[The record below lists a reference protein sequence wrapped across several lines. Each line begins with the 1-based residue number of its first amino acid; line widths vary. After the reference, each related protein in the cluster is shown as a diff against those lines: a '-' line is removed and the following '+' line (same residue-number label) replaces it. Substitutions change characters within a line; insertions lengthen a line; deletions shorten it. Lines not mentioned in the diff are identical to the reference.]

1 MKIVIVD
8 DHQLVIN
15 GFLKLLI
22 EKEIRAVATFTKP
35 KEALRQIPILKPD
48 IVLTDLD
55 MPGLN
60 GVELIE
66 QVRKVRPEQKFI
78 MLTMHLNQQ
87 IVKKMLGRKING
99 YLSKNAHPEELFQ
112 ALEAVSNGRSY
123 YSSDVAKSLA
133 FQGNKITTENPMLT
147 LALSEREREVLKLIA
162 HGEPTKGIAEKLHIS
177 IGTVETHRR
186 SIMIK
191 LEVNNMAGMVRIAVQ
206 EGLV

>member
-1 MKIVIVD
+1 MKVVIVD

-15 GFLKLLI
+15 GFLKLLS
-22 EKEIRAVATFTKP
+22 EKDISVAATFTHP

-48 IVLTDLD
+48 VVLTDLD

-60 GVELIE
+60 GVELIG
-66 QVRKVRPEQKFI
+66 QVRETLPEQKFI

-87 IVKKMLGRKING
+87 IVKKMLGLKVNG
-99 YLSKNAHPEELFQ
+99 YLSKNAHPDELFQ
-112 ALEAVSNGRSY
+112 ALEAVAAGRSY
-123 YSSDVAKSLA
+123 YSSDVAQSLA

-162 HGEPTKGIAEKLHIS
+162 HGESTKGIADKLHIS
-177 IGTVETHRR
+177 TGTVETHRR
-186 SIMIK
+186 SIMTK
-191 LEVNNMAGMVRIAVQ
+191 LEVSNMAGMVRIAVQ

>member
-1 MKIVIVD
+1 MKVVIVD

-15 GFLKLLI
+15 GFLKLLN
-22 EKEIRAVATFTKP
+22 EKEISVAATFTQP
-35 KEALRQIPILKPD
+35 REALAQIPILKPD
-48 IVLTDLD
+48 VVLTDLD
-55 MPGLN
+55 MPVLN
-60 GVELIE
+60 GVGLIE
-66 QVRKVRPEQKFI
+66 EVRKTHPEQKFI

-87 IVKKMLGRKING
+87 IVKKMLGLKVNG
-99 YLSKNAHPEELFQ
+99 YLSKNAHPDELFQ
-112 ALEAVSNGRSY
+112 ALEAVAAGRNF
-123 YSSDVAKSLA
+123 YSSDVAQSLA
-133 FQGNKITTENPMLT
+133 FQGTKITSENPMLT

-186 SIMIK
+186 SIMGK